1 MKRICALIAALLLL
15 ASTAIAEMD
24 LSAMSYEDLIN
35 LSEQVKLEI
44 WIRAETKAVTVPAG
58 YWEVGVDI
66 PAGTYTIKCAD
77 YDINNAF
84 KSACTVKWY
93 KENPLTEKTVYQS
106 GSVIIYHPDSK
117 FYKEGQTSEYTM
129 TFYNG
134 MFIEID
140 DIYNQAVFYPN
151 TGRQNLG
158 FDW

>member
-1 MKRICALIAALLLL
+1 MKRLFAILAALLMLTTS
-15 ASTAIAEMD
+15 AFAEID
-24 LSAMSYEDLIN
+24 LSGMSYEELIN

-44 WIRAETKAVTVPAG
+44 WKRAETKGVTVPAG

-77 YDINNAF
+77 YNIDNSF
-84 KSACTVKWY
+84 KSGCVVKWY
-93 KENPLTEKTVYQS
+93 KENPLTKKDVYQS
-106 GSVIIYHPDSK
+106 GSVIIHHPNSK
-117 FYKEGQTSEYTM
+117 FYTEGQTSEYTM
-129 TFYNG
+129 TFYEG

-140 DIYNQAVFYPN
+140 DIYNNAVFYPN